1 MISPV
6 ELRRILAEWRL
17 RMGRV
22 RDILQ
27 PPTWSEKEWR
37 QFSQALAL
45 MVRDHGRSWIIDPNV
60 YWDLRWHLQDGAE
73 LVCQIEHIPGE
84 KTSLVVAQNGGF
96 ATHVGSYTWLW
107 AEFNLEGNF
116 ARDPYWV
123 EGTWKDAL
131 TSLLLPLDRQASYLL
146 AGRAETPDSLLLQ
159 DGARPNDQNY
169 RALLPGI
176 SESGREPYAE
186 PDEKIVDVAGEPSA
200 PEPEKHHEVASEIEN
215 PATSSAASEVAVDLR
230 ATVDENPR
238 SEIAG
243 CQQHAAT
250 DGELSPSSFNSPPS
264 QAQETSHAEA
274 VAEPATD
281 APAPPLPETANGN
294 APAHASPRIDTPE
307 TFAIRWGMPQKLTWK
322 DADEI
327 AYALIDAHP
336 DQDPLKLSFP
346 KLHKL
351 VIELE
356 DFGDDPEKS
365 SESIL
370 ESIQMA
376 WYEEVK

>member
-1 MISPV
+1 MISSV
-6 ELRRILAEWRL
+6 ELQRIFAEWR
-17 RMGRV
+17 V
-22 RDILQ
+22 RLHRAREILQ

-60 YWDLRWHLQDGAE
+60 YWDLRWNLQDGGE

-96 ATHVGSYTWLW
+96 AGSVGSYTWLW
-107 AEFNLEGNF
+107 AEFNMEGNF

-131 TSLLLPLDRQASYLL
+131 TAFLLPLDRQGSFLL
-146 AGRAETPDSLLLQ
+146 AGRAQTPDSLLLQ
-159 DGARPNDQNY
+159 DGARPNDGVN
-169 RALLPGI
+169 LLPGLNETPAPEYAEFVEEKNGAAEHTNGHSVPAEKFPEPPI
-176 SESGREPYAE
+176 ETDAVPVREPVPVE
-186 PDEKIVDVAGEPSA
+186 
-200 PEPEKHHEVASEIEN
+200 
-215 PATSSAASEVAVDLR
+215 TSSARVD
-230 ATVDENPR
+230 
-238 SEIAG
+238 
-243 CQQHAAT
+243 
-250 DGELSPSSFNSPPS
+250 SP
-264 QAQETSHAEA
+264 
-274 VAEPATD
+274 EP
-281 APAPPLPETANGN
+281 
-294 APAHASPRIDTPE
+294 
-307 TFAIRWGMPQKLTWK
+307 FAIRWGMALKLTWK
-322 DADEI
+322 DTDEI

-351 VIELE
+351 VTELE
-356 DFGDDPEKS
+356 EFGDDPDKS

>member
-6 ELRRILAEWRL
+6 ELHRILAEWRL
-17 RMGRV
+17 RLMRAKE
-22 RDILQ
+22 ILQ
-27 PPTWSEKEWR
+27 PPVWNEKEWR

-60 YWDLRWHLQDGAE
+60 YWDLRWNLQDGGE

-96 ATHVGSYTWLW
+96 AQSVGSYTWLW
-107 AEFNLEGNF
+107 AEFDLEGNF
-116 ARDPYWV
+116 SRDPYWV

-131 TSLLLPLDRQASYLL
+131 TALLVPLDRQSAYLL

-159 DGARPNDQNY
+159 DGARPND
-169 RALLPGI
+169 RHGLALLPGI
-176 SESGREPYAE
+176 NETDRSANVNRAE
-186 PDEKIVDVAGEPSA
+186 EKIVWSTDDPNA
-200 PEPEKHHEVASEIEN
+200 P
-215 PATSSAASEVAVDLR
+215 
-230 ATVDENPR
+230 
-238 SEIAG
+238 
-243 CQQHAAT
+243 
-250 DGELSPSSFNSPPS
+250 SPSKPVEAFSPANEP
-264 QAQETSHAEA
+264 ANEEKVKEKNGEA
-274 VAEPATD
+274 VRPRVDT
-281 APAPPLPETANGN
+281 PAP
-294 APAHASPRIDTPE
+294 
-307 TFAIRWGMPQKLTWK
+307 FAIRWGMLSKLTWK
-322 DADEI
+322 DTDEI
-327 AYALIDAHP
+327 AYALIDAFP

-346 KLHKL
+346 KLHKM

>member
-6 ELRRILAEWRL
+6 ELHRILAEWR
-17 RMGRV
+17 V
-22 RDILQ
+22 RLQRAKDILQ
-27 PPTWSEKEWR
+27 PPVWNEKEWR

-60 YWDLRWHLQDGAE
+60 YWDLRWNLQDGGE

-96 ATHVGSYTWLW
+96 AESVGSYTWLW
-107 AEFNLEGNF
+107 AEFNMEGNF
-116 ARDPYWV
+116 SRDPYWV

-131 TSLLLPLDRQASYLL
+131 TALLLPLDRQGAYLL
-146 AGRAETPDSLLLQ
+146 AGRAQTPDSLLLQ
-159 DGARPNDQNY
+159 DGARPNDRNGL
-169 RALLPGI
+169 ALLPGLNETAH
-176 SESGREPYAE
+176 STMVNHTE
-186 PDEKIVDVAGEPSA
+186 DKIVWISDEP
-200 PEPEKHHEVASEIEN
+200 
-215 PATSSAASEVAVDLR
+215 
-230 ATVDENPR
+230 
-238 SEIAG
+238 
-243 CQQHAAT
+243 
-250 DGELSPSSFNSPPS
+250 
-264 QAQETSHAEA
+264 
-274 VAEPATD
+274 D
-281 APAPPLPETANGN
+281 APATPEARDETPANAAGGPDTPVVQE
-294 APAHASPRIDTPE
+294 AGEEKPADAGSPRIDTPAP
-307 TFAIRWGMPQKLTWK
+307 FAIRWGMLQKLTWK
-322 DADEI
+322 DTDEI

-351 VIELE
+351 IIALE
-356 DFGDDPEKS
+356 DFGDDPDKS

>member
-6 ELRRILAEWRL
+6 ELHRILAEWR
-17 RMGRV
+17 V
-22 RDILQ
+22 RLHRAKEILQ
-27 PPTWSEKEWR
+27 PPAWNEKEWR

-60 YWDLRWHLQDGAE
+60 YWDLRWNLQDGGE

-96 ATHVGSYTWLW
+96 AESVGSYTWLW
-107 AEFNLEGNF
+107 AEFNLEGHF

-131 TSLLLPLDRQASYLL
+131 TAFLLPLDRQSAYLL

-159 DGARPNDQNY
+159 DGARPNDRNGL
-169 RALLPGI
+169 ALLPGI
-176 SESGREPYAE
+176 NESAQAATMNRTE
-186 PDEKIVDVAGEPSA
+186 EKIVWISDG
-200 PEPEKHHEVASEIEN
+200 
-215 PATSSAASEVAVDLR
+215 PAT
-230 ATVDENPR
+230 
-238 SEIAG
+238 
-243 CQQHAAT
+243 
-250 DGELSPSSFNSPPS
+250 
-264 QAQETSHAEA
+264 
-274 VAEPATD
+274 PAT
-281 APAPPLPETANGN
+281 PETRDETPVNVVNDPG
-294 APAHASPRIDTPE
+294 APIIQEPREEKTDDVGSPRIDTPAP
-307 TFAIRWGMPQKLTWK
+307 FAIRWGMLQKLTWK
-322 DADEI
+322 DTDEI
-327 AYALIDAHP
+327 AYALIDAFP

-346 KLHKL
+346 KLHKM
-351 VIELE
+351 VIALE

>member
-6 ELRRILAEWRL
+6 ELHRILSEWR
-17 RMGRV
+17 V
-22 RDILQ
+22 RLHRAKEILQ
-27 PPTWSEKEWR
+27 PPSWSEKEWR

-60 YWDLRWHLQDGAE
+60 YWDLRWNLQDGGE

-96 ATHVGSYTWLW
+96 AEAVGSYTWLW
-107 AEFNLEGNF
+107 AEFDMEGNF

-131 TSLLLPLDRQASYLL
+131 TAFLLPLDRQSTYLL

-159 DGARPNDQNY
+159 NGARPNDHNSVPM
-169 RALLPGI
+169 LPGI
-176 SESGREPYAE
+176 QESTHDSTASYTTFHAE
-186 PDEKIVDVAGEPSA
+186 KNGGHSGET
-200 PEPEKHHEVASEIEN
+200 E
-215 PATSSAASEVAVDLR
+215 
-230 ATVDENPR
+230 ATVV
-238 SEIAG
+238 SE
-243 CQQHAAT
+243 T
-250 DGELSPSSFNSPPS
+250 P
-264 QAQETSHAEA
+264 
-274 VAEPATD
+274 
-281 APAPPLPETANGN
+281 APAPPHTNETSDHLVPASPEPVVEKSNDTE
-294 APAHASPRIDTPE
+294 SPRIDTPAP
-307 TFAIRWGMPQKLTWK
+307 FAIRWGMLQKLTWK
-322 DADEI
+322 DTDEI
-327 AYALIDAHP
+327 AYSLIEAFP

-346 KLHKL
+346 KLHKM
-351 VIELE
+351 VTELE

>member
-6 ELRRILAEWRL
+6 EMRRILAEWRL
-17 RMGRV
+17 RMSRV
-22 RDILQ
+22 KDILQ

-60 YWDLRWHLQDGAE
+60 YWDLRWRLQDGAE

-96 ATHVGSYTWLW
+96 ASEVGSYTWLW
-107 AEFNLEGNF
+107 AEFNMEGNF
-116 ARDPYWV
+116 SRDPYWV

-146 AGRAETPDSLLLQ
+146 AGRAETPDALLLQ

-169 RALLPGI
+169 HALLPGI
-176 SESGREPYAE
+176 GETRNDASSEA
-186 PDEKIVDVAGEPSA
+186 DEKPVESVESSA
-200 PEPEKHHEVASEIEN
+200 PSTPTEMEREKSPEAATSDVGTPKEPEKI
-215 PATSSAASEVAVDLR
+215 PA
-230 ATVDENPR
+230 
-238 SEIAG
+238 
-243 CQQHAAT
+243 
-250 DGELSPSSFNSPPS
+250 
-264 QAQETSHAEA
+264 
-274 VAEPATD
+274 
-281 APAPPLPETANGN
+281 ANV
-294 APAHASPRIDTPE
+294 SPRIDMPE

-322 DADEI
+322 DTDEI
-327 AYALIDAHP
+327 AYALIDTHP

-351 VIELE
+351 VIALE